1 MCVLL
6 HKLGM
11 TITSRV
17 FDSTVIKFLG
27 NLHKASQVPV
37 PCTLDMEA
45 GALQVQS
52 QFGLCSETLKKR
64 KLHKVIYHGASGAT
78 IRAYLPKHTE
88 RNCKKNGRYQA
99 ISNGEISQP

>member
-1 MCVLL
+1 
-6 HKLGM
+6 M

-64 KLHKVIYHGASGAT
+64 KSYTKSFTMVQVELQLEHIFQNTLKETA
-78 IRAYLPKHTE
+78 
-88 RNCKKNGRYQA
+88 KKTGGTRP
-99 ISNGEISQP
+99 SVMVK